1 MRGKRFLIL
10 VLFVGMVLWPIMSV
24 YGQDR
29 GNVEPVE
36 QVAPET
42 PEVIKPIP
50 EPTVAVPSGIYPA
63 PEAAEQAVIP
73 ETPIGTVP
81 LTTGITLSNSR
92 YTLGKDDVIEIA
104 VMRHPEVSGQFII
117 NAEGNI
123 QYEFIGDIKVEGYT
137 KDEVK
142 DVIAKKLSE
151 YIISPEVTV
160 KIIGYNS
167 KIIYVVG
174 EVGAPGKI
182 FMRGD
187 TITVHEALMLAGLP
201 LLTAAN
207 KRSLLITPAT
217 DGNAVQRKVDVE
229 ALLYAGDLRENLVM
243 NPGDTLYIPPTF
255 LSKTMRAISP
265 ITQPI
270 GAAAGTGRA
279 VVAPY

>member
-1 MRGKRFLIL
+1 MRSNRFLTLIVFLGITL
-10 VLFVGMVLWPIMSV
+10 VPLMGAYAQSTE
-24 YGQDR
+24 
-29 GNVEPVE
+29 NVEPVILSE
-36 QVAPET
+36 EPSGVIEPAPEFMV
-42 PEVIKPIP
+42 ES
-50 EPTVAVPSGIYPA
+50 PSGILPA
-63 PEAAEQAVIP
+63 PEPVEKAAIP
-73 ETPIGTVP
+73 ETPMGTVP
-81 LTTGITLSNSR
+81 LTASITLSNSR
-92 YTLGKDDVIEIA
+92 YTLGKDDVIDIA

-123 QYEFIGDIKVEGYT
+123 QYEFIGDLKVEGYT

-142 DVIAKKLSE
+142 DVITKKLSE
-151 YIISPEVTV
+151 YIINPEVTV
-160 KIIGYNS
+160 KITGYNS

-187 TITVHEALMLAGLP
+187 TITVHEALMLSGLP

-229 ALLYAGDLRENLVM
+229 ALLYKGDLRENLVM

-270 GAAAGTGRA
+270 GAAAGTGRT
-279 VVAPY
+279 VTTGF